1 MRLKWGS
8 FSMLAKSCVSHGACD
23 VLLFELT
30 SANKHWVLFANSM
43 ISLLLLSTV
52 DHRMLKIIDL
62 SQSPGSTFEDLD
74 QDIREMI
81 RSIQK
86 EAEAHARYIERKHE
100 RQEARYNGG
109 VRPSGRSSNRLGKGL
124 EPGLHAEKELI
135 CHTGDRNRS
144 PGRHDMRDGGISTPP
159 EPRRLNAEDMD
170 NLDYFPPMGRPRG
183 LRNRHRPSEDF
194 VRGTRYEAAREEPGI
209 DEQAFEDGPQDV
221 PGPRGPYAGFADGLG
236 RADYP
241 GAGLDRGPVRPRQ
254 RRQRETS
261 VESGRE

>member
-1 MRLKWGS
+1 MGNF
-8 FSMLAKSCVSHGACD
+8 FSTPRQGLQ
-23 VLLFELT
+23 T
-30 SANKHWVLFANSM
+30 
-43 ISLLLLSTV
+43 
-52 DHRMLKIIDL
+52 
-62 SQSPGSTFEDLD
+62 
-74 QDIREMI
+74 
-81 RSIQK
+81 SIQK

-109 VRPSGRSSNRLGKGL
+109 VRPSGRSR
-124 EPGLHAEKELI
+124 
-135 CHTGDRNRS
+135 DRNRS